1 MHSNEVDRELQ
12 LGQVVPRYPNA
23 DYLLRCMSLKYG
35 KTQSASRRRNFV
47 NIIMSSVMHAGLTID
62 VEVAEKTASL
72 ADNGYKLFCLIQI
85 LYAHIMWRQNQEILG
100 MDQTIKHHAWL
111 DMTTI
116 GKLSL
121 GVDHVF
127 AHPAHVTLCH
137 DLDVISFLYHD
148 DFIESSI
155 AYHKLFG
162 SGSNNIADPIIA
174 RKPYINNEDMAGL
187 CLEYNTRVAATV
199 MNLFAIDSLGSTFQ
213 QSVDRTRRL
222 LRHEV
227 STIAHSVGK
236 QVTTW
241 DLHMGE
247 VRVMSDSS
255 PKHEHFEVDQA
266 EASTE
271 PVSKSM
277 KALNR
282 KIPNLAEFRAQ
293 AAVKLRKTPSIPGH
307 DPQKPWK
314 STRTKR

>member
-23 DYLLRCMSLKYG
+23 DYLRICMSLKYG
-35 KTQSASRRRNFV
+35 KTPSASRRRHFV
-47 NIIMSSVMHAGLTID
+47 NIIMNSVMHAGLTID
-62 VEVAEKTASL
+62 IEVAEKTASL

-85 LYAHIMWRQNQEILG
+85 LYAHSMWRQNQGILG

-155 AYHKLFG
+155 AYHRLFG
-162 SGSNNIADPIIA
+162 SGSNNISDPIIA

-187 CLEYNTRVAATV
+187 CLEYQAGIKHLLSGSIV
-199 MNLFAIDSLGSTFQ
+199 FDSLGSFR
-213 QSVDRTRRL
+213 QSAARTIRSDIISSICL
-222 LRHEV
+222 A
-227 STIAHSVGK
+227 AHSVGK

-241 DLHMGE
+241 DLHMGK
-247 VRVMSDSS
+247 VRVMDGPHDYLDTSKLS
-255 PKHEHFEVDQA
+255 V

-271 PVSKSM
+271 PVSKKMRELS
-277 KALNR
+277 R
-282 KIPNLAEFRAQ
+282 KIPKLAELRTK
-293 AAVKLRKTPSIPGH
+293 AAAKSRKLPSVPGH

-314 STRTKR
+314 SNRTKR

>member
-1 MHSNEVDRELQ
+1 MRSNEVDRELQ

-23 DYLLRCMSLKYG
+23 DYLRICMSLKYG

-47 NIIMSSVMHAGLTID
+47 NIIMNSIMHAGLTID
-62 VEVAEKTASL
+62 TEVAEKTASL

-85 LYAHIMWRQNQEILG
+85 LYAHIMWRQNQGILG

-111 DMTTI
+111 DMLTI
-116 GKLSL
+116 GKLPR
-121 GVDHVF
+121 GVDSVF

-137 DLDVISFLYHD
+137 DLGGISFLYHD

-155 AYHKLFG
+155 AYHRLFG
-162 SGSNNIADPIIA
+162 SDSNNISNPIIA

-187 CLEYNTRVAATV
+187 CLEYQAGIKH
-199 MNLFAIDSLGSTFQ
+199 LLSGSIIFA
-213 QSVDRTRRL
+213 RTIRSDIISSICL
-222 LRHEV
+222 A
-227 STIAHSVGK
+227 AHSVGK

-247 VRVMSDSS
+247 VRVMDGHYDYLDTSKLS
-255 PKHEHFEVDQA
+255 V

-271 PVSKSM
+271 PVSKKMRELS
-277 KALNR
+277 R
-282 KIPNLAEFRAQ
+282 KIPKLAELRTK
-293 AAVKLRKTPSIPGH
+293 AAAKSRKLPSVPGH

-314 STRTKR
+314 SNRTKR